1 MRDFVRGIE
10 GWYFEPDLCV
20 SEDTTALVGAPLP
33 ADLSVIQEGLLKQE
47 RYRAL
52 HVRPEQLSQGVL
64 VQLLQ
69 MIARATVHQ
78 VRVHF
83 VLYAGRPYVCHP
95 LLRFPCAQAP
105 CVVIDPFC
113 GTGST
118 GIAALAT
125 GNYFLGCEVDDDLVV
140 SVHFPCFFM
149 QKHRVSTP
157 QNSIHTLCGQLFFI
171 QIIVFS
177 TQKITIHTLCDSL
190 FFIRKHRVFHSK
202 DH

>member
-1 MRDFVRGIE
+1 MRGIE
-10 GWYFEPDLCV
+10 GWCFEPYLCV

-95 LLRFPCAQAP
+95 LLCFPRAQAP

-140 SVHFPCFFM
+140 SPY
-149 QKHRVSTP
+149 P
-157 QNSIHTLCGQLFFI
+157 LFFCPKASCFDPTE
-171 QIIVFS
+171 QHSHTVWSIVFYS
-177 TQKITIHTLCDSL
+177 NN
-190 FFIRKHRVFHSK
+190 RVFDSK
-202 DH
+202 NHYSHTV